1 MVDENRF
8 PQFSNVSSISI
19 FIQRWSL
26 VSPLIHSNQIEML
39 ALTYTYACP
48 ARFSHNYSNNMT
60 NSCFKIH
67 FSKVKSFCLSDIQLF
82 TWCPW
87 ECWKKSVY
95 YQEIIMLIY
104 LVYLHNL
111 ILNTHIH
118 TQREEEKNSFSS
130 FFSKTELILSENVY
144 RLTGL
149 KDNLIKNSM
158 LGIVFVT
165 LICLKTEI

>member
-1 MVDENRF
+1 MVDENWF
-8 PQFSNVSSISI
+8 PQFSNVSSISL

-26 VSPLIHSNQIEML
+26 VSSLIYSNQIEML

-67 FSKVKSFCLSDIQLF
+67 FSKGKSFCLSDIQLF

-104 LVYLHNL
+104 LFYLHNL
-111 ILNTHIH
+111 TLSTHIH
-118 TQREEEKNSFSS
+118 THKEKRKKQF
-130 FFSKTELILSENVY
+130 FFIFSKTELILSENVY

-149 KDNLIKNSM
+149 KHNLIKNSM
-158 LGIVFVT
+158 LEIVFVP
-165 LICLKTEI
+165 LICLKTET

>member
-1 MVDENRF
+1 
-8 PQFSNVSSISI
+8 
-19 FIQRWSL
+19 
-26 VSPLIHSNQIEML
+26 
-39 ALTYTYACP
+39 
-48 ARFSHNYSNNMT
+48 
-60 NSCFKIH
+60 
-67 FSKVKSFCLSDIQLF
+67 
-82 TWCPW
+82 
-87 ECWKKSVY
+87 
-95 YQEIIMLIY
+95 MLIY
-104 LVYLHNL
+104 LVYLHNH